1 MKYENRKIFPK
12 RSGRNSPSM
21 MDNIKL
27 FEEKKVCTF
36 VRNQKLICFMKPIAE
51 QIPVYSLHNF
61 SSPERKSQ
69 QFQVEVFDA
78 KRHFSVKYPHRHDF
92 FEVLYLQKGSGYHVI
107 DGNKYEIKPPCVFF
121 MSPGQAHKLELS
133 QDVEGYIFIF
143 TADFYLL
150 NRSNQNSLI
159 EFPFFYTIH
168 QDNPPLILKDES
180 DIRFLDVLFRQSI
193 DEIDQSGDHI
203 LEMLRSI
210 LDLILTTCATRY
222 PVNENLL
229 NKGKGQIL
237 VKKFFH
243 LIEENN
249 HKNLSLSDYANKI
262 GVTANHLTQTVKVL
276 TGKTSLQIIKTKQLL
291 EIKRLLVHTNMNI
304 SEIANQ
310 LNFEDQSY
318 FSKFFKRETG
328 LTPLQYRRGALR

>member
-1 MKYENRKIFPK
+1 
-12 RSGRNSPSM
+12 
-21 MDNIKL
+21 
-27 FEEKKVCTF
+27 
-36 VRNQKLICFMKPIAE
+36 MKPPAE

-133 QDVEGYIFIF
+133 QDIEGYIFIF

-168 QDNPPLILKDES
+168 QDNPPLLLHNEG
-180 DIRFLDVLFRQSI
+180 DIRFLGTLFRQGI
-193 DEIDQSGDHI
+193 TEIDQTGDHT

-210 LDLILTTCATRY
+210 LDLILTTCAARY
-222 PVNENLL
+222 PVNDNLL

-249 HKNLSLSDYANKI
+249 QNNLSLSDYAGLI

-276 TGKTSLQIIKTKQLL
+276 TGKTSLQIIKSKQLL
-291 EIKRLLVHTNMNI
+291 EIKRLLVHTSLNV

-328 LTPLQYRRGALR
+328 LTPLQYRNEALMSPAKLPIELKS